1 MKRILFAGAF
11 AALILLSSV
20 AIAQSQPAE
29 YHSAAER
36 KQSFAKLAA
45 DAKAKNSGSTG
56 ADWGTYQNHALKLSY
71 RRGNGQ
77 AEVHV
82 HLADIMVVTGGSATI
97 ITGGTV
103 VEPKNDNP
111 NEIKGK
117 SIDGGTRQV
126 LKDGDIIHIPAGTPH
141 QLLLDQ
147 GTDFQAFV
155 VKVHD

>member
-1 MKRILFAGAF
+1 MKRVLFAAF
-11 AALILLSSV
+11 TLILVPSMAL
-20 AIAQSQPAE
+20 AQAKPAE
-29 YHSAAER
+29 YHSASEL
-36 KQSFAKLAA
+36 KQAFTKLAA

-56 ADWGTYQNHALKLSY
+56 TDWGAYSNHALKLSY
-71 RRGNGQ
+71 RRANGQ

-82 HLADIMVVTGGSATI
+82 HLTDIMVITGGSATI
-97 ITGGTV
+97 ITGGNV

-117 SIDGGTRQV
+117 SIEGGTHQV
-126 LKDGDIIHIPAGTPH
+126 LKEGDIIHIPAGTPH
-141 QLLLDQ
+141 QLILDQ